1 RVNLHTFASRCHH
14 GLRDDEGIPDFVRYF
29 YFFSA
34 DFHKKCFMDLRLNIF
49 SDFPHKLLMTVR
61 TA

>member
-1 RVNLHTFASRCHH
+1 MFPEVRVNLHTFASRCHH

-34 DFHKKCFMDLRLNIF
+34 DFHKNALWICFLRCFLAFRISF
-49 SDFPHKLLMTVR
+49 L
-61 TA
+61 